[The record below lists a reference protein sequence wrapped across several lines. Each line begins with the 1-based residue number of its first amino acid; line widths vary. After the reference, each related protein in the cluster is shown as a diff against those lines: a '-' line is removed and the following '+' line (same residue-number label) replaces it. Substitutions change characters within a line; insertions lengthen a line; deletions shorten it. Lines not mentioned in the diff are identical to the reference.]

1 MKNIFIHNTFFR
13 ALAPIFFG
21 ILAYLLILL
30 TNNDLS
36 QLGSTFMN
44 QEVYVCIGLT
54 YLLSE
59 ILRANVIV
67 IGRFFKT
74 DPRSQLL
81 TQVFGGLFL
90 SVVVISGVI
99 SLYFEWAYKF
109 SITESQLIIFNAI
122 YGVASLLY
130 NLLYFSN
137 IYVHKQ
143 NERLM
148 EKEQVKADVLASELV
163 QFKNEVNPE
172 LLYESLEML
181 ITLVHRDVEE
191 SEDYI
196 DRLSSVYRYILSHRK
211 VELSTLQ
218 QEIKAARNITHL
230 LNYRFNDQ
238 ISFTVNIPD
247 GHQDLPIVPGTLP
260 NLLEMITRSTI
271 VNKFKPL
278 VVELQLEA
286 EDGYLV
292 VQHQLND
299 RLGKKSFM
307 NGAFATI
314 QKTYSFYSDKPVVCV
329 KAYDF
334 SYIKIP
340 LLEQAEETLELSS

>member
-1 MKNIFIHNTFFR
+1 MKKIFIHNTFFR
-13 ALAPIFFG
+13 ILTPIFFG

-30 TNNDLS
+30 INNDLG
-36 QLGSTFMN
+36 QLSATFTN

-59 ILRANVIV
+59 ALRLNIMLV
-67 IGRFFKT
+67 GRMFKN
-74 DPRSQLL
+74 SLKNQVLA
-81 TQVFGGLFL
+81 QVFSGLFI
-90 SVVVISGVI
+90 SVVVISLPI
-99 SLYFEWAYKF
+99 SLYFIWMYKF
-109 SITESQLIIFNAI
+109 SITQSQLIIFNAI

-137 IYVHKQ
+137 IYVHKK
-143 NERLM
+143 NARLM

-181 ITLVHRDVEE
+181 ITLIHRDVEE

-196 DRLSSVYRYILSHRK
+196 DHLSSVYRYILSHRK

-218 QEIKAARNITHL
+218 QEIMAARNIMHL
-230 LNYRFNDQ
+230 LNYQFNGQ
-238 ISFTVNIPD
+238 ISMTVNTRNGLGESPV
-247 GHQDLPIVPGTLP
+247 VPGTLP
-260 NLLEMITRSTI
+260 NLLEMIVRTTI
-271 VNKFKPL
+271 INKFRPL
-278 VVELQLEA
+278 AIELLLE
-286 EDGYLV
+286 EQDGYLV
-292 VQHQLND
+292 VQHELND
-299 RLGKKSFM
+299 RLGKHTFM
-307 NGAFATI
+307 NTTFETI

-340 LLEQAEETLELSS
+340 LLEQAEETSELSS